1 MNYFFGNQRKQKSI
15 RSKSQKCQS
24 LKVELLPDE
33 KLQTKYQYIQREV
46 SRLNNRGQLQFTN
59 DRVQSLVNER
69 LQAIASKVLEKR

>member
-24 LKVELLPDE
+24 SKVELLPDE

-46 SRLNNRGQLQFTN
+46 SRLNNRGQL
-59 DRVQSLVNER
+59 
-69 LQAIASKVLEKR
+69 